1 MTDPPMPATSQPS
14 RWYHSM
20 WFVLVMLF
28 FVLGPLALP
37 LLWKS
42 PRFPRWSKWC
52 LTILCVGSLVWITLK
67 VVEIARGIVGQYQQ
81 LY

>member
-1 MTDPPMPATSQPS
+1 MTETTTPATSPQS

-28 FVLGPLALP
+28 CVLGPLALP

-52 LTILCVGSLVWITLK
+52 LTILCIGSLVWITLK
-67 VVEIARGIVGQYQQ
+67 VIEIARAVASQYQQ